1 MFDNPQKELKQLEEQ
16 LLKNEMDDDAFER
29 FYREIYEEFGTDR
42 EQEAPRAVAP
52 KTKNGAYKD
61 VPRAVAPR
69 KKEKGVR
76 GLVFL
81 ICLELLGIAGVI
93 LWWLQ
98 RLL

>member
-29 FYREIYEEFGTDR
+29 FYHEIYEEFGSDQ
-42 EQEAPRAVAP
+42 EQEVPRAVAP
-52 KTKNGAYKD
+52 KAKTGAYKD
-61 VPRAVAPR
+61 VPRAVAPK

-76 GLVFL
+76 GLVIL